1 MTKFFTVYFDTQFY
15 IRLANADETLASKT
29 IDELNSLQVRHVLSQ
44 TIFFELLKK
53 STKPEK
59 DKILVERMNRFV
71 ISPYIV
77 KSSFNTEDSNLSWDI
92 LLLSGQ
98 EREFLSNFLTSVR
111 DLQTLAESI
120 SIAIPR
126 NSEQKKK
133 LSNTSLD
140 LLEEFGVLENKDLFK
155 NQDFAEGLKT
165 AMNVLNQIIPVAE
178 NLPKEMFSKFEEMNL
193 NKDVNDK
200 NAANIAQ
207 QLFDVVGKENLGV
220 LKSHEELK
228 KSVTKNED
236 RPFKVAV
243 SEASKNEVKNLGN
256 TLGDTEHMLSFAINK
271 NEIDILQIDIP
282 QSKILE
288 NNPSHKFVEMNLN
301 NRCFTAKSLEETVE
315 KVANIKG
322 IFQR

>member
-1 MTKFFTVYFDTQFY
+1 
-15 IRLANADETLASKT
+15 
-29 IDELNSLQVRHVLSQ
+29 
-44 TIFFELLKK
+44 
-53 STKPEK
+53 
-59 DKILVERMNRFV
+59 
-71 ISPYIV
+71 V
-77 KSSFNTEDSNLSWDI
+77 KSSVNTEDSNLSWDM

-111 DLQTLAESI
+111 GLQTLAESI

-126 NSEQKKK
+126 NSEQKEK

-178 NLPKEMFSKFEEMNL
+178 NLPKEMFSKFEEINL

-200 NAANIAQ
+200 NAAKIAQ
-207 QLFDVVGKENLGV
+207 QLFDVVGKENIEV
-220 LKSHEELK
+220 LKSHDELK

-243 SEASKNEVKNLGN
+243 NEASKNEVKNLGN
-256 TLGDTEHMLSFAINK
+256 TFGDTEHMLSFAINK
-271 NEIDILQIDIP
+271 DEIDILQIDIP

-288 NNPSHKFVEMNLN
+288 NNPSHKFMEMKLN
-301 NRCFTAKSLEETVE
+301 NRCFTAKSLEEIVE
-315 KVANIKG
+315 KVANLKEN
-322 IFQR
+322 FQR

>member
-1 MTKFFTVYFDTQFY
+1 M
-15 IRLANADETLASKT
+15 
-29 IDELNSLQVRHVLSQ
+29 
-44 TIFFELLKK
+44 
-53 STKPEK
+53 
-59 DKILVERMNRFV
+59 
-71 ISPYIV
+71 
-77 KSSFNTEDSNLSWDI
+77 
-92 LLLSGQ
+92 
-98 EREFLSNFLTSVR
+98 
-111 DLQTLAESI
+111 
-120 SIAIPR
+120 
-126 NSEQKKK
+126 
-133 LSNTSLD
+133 
-140 LLEEFGVLENKDLFK
+140 
-155 NQDFAEGLKT
+155 
-165 AMNVLNQIIPVAE
+165 
-178 NLPKEMFSKFEEMNL
+178 

-200 NAANIAQ
+200 TAANIAQ